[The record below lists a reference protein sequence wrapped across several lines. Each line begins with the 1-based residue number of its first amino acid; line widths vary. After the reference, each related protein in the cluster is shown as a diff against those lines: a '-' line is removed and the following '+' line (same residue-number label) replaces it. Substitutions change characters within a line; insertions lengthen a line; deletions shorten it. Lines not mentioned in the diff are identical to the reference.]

1 MTISSLLSNLAI
13 FGDNNVWC
21 VRVVE
26 RISPSSLNPTR
37 VCNRESIDMKY
48 ARFIGSAL
56 NRNEHDAAP
65 IMLWTFIDTATS
77 PYSPITDG
85 FNDNFS
91 DFPVANRSTV
101 LNHARNWQTVNT
113 RFTLLPP
120 AEAVKQQTAKDRENN
135 SRNIVIFFWSTNAI
149 MVLSIIGLHRS
160 SVYRKCWTEMDKKK
174 SILDGK
180 IYKVM

>member
-13 FGDNNVWC
+13 FEDNNVWC
-21 VRVVE
+21 VRAVE

-37 VCNRESIDMKY
+37 VCNRESIDIKY

-174 SILDGK
+174 SF
-180 IYKVM
+180 